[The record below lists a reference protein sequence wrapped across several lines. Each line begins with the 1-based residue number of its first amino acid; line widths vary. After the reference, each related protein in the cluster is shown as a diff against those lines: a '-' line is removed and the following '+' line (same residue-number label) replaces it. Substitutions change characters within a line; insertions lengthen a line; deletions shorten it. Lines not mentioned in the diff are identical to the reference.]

1 MEIGRNGVQSLWL
14 LVAGYWIWMVWACAG
29 EWSNNQ
35 DYNYGWFV
43 APLALYFWWKR
54 GERPQAAVT
63 SDEWRVASGR
73 LGGEET
79 KRPKDQETGRW
90 FAWLVVLLSLL
101 LIWPLEV
108 VRQTPIHWRPILWT
122 IGLIA
127 FGNSLAVAW
136 LAGGRAA
143 LRRVAFP
150 AAFMLLAIPWPTFLE
165 SAISFPLM
173 QLVTQWS
180 VGILHLLGYPATAA
194 GTTITLPNCT
204 VGVEEAC
211 SGLRSLQT
219 ALMVGAAA
227 GELARLKTGARLALL
242 LVAFVMAL
250 AGNQVRVL
258 MLVMAGINGG
268 NAAVSQVHDTAGYVV
283 LAILLGG
290 VGIAA
295 WAMGKVGLREYESGE
310 VKRWEGQKGVS
321 SQLAEGR
328 EQNEE
333 CKGKRVET
341 RTEGAKAGWVV
352 LGIAVASI
360 VGAHAWFWWRGSLAP
375 AQVAAMLSPAQSGD
389 FQADENVPA
398 EILGILGPDEYR
410 YIRGVRDGVPG
421 KVAGYHFY
429 WRPRKGNA
437 NQLYHRPDRCMPG
450 AGWRI
455 EGEVERQSVRLG
467 DREFVFNVF
476 PFRGPGG
483 PALML
488 WGSFLNGEPVEI
500 EFNSDVYVNTANL
513 AQFIR
518 TGTRTYSY
526 EVAALIMPYEGARP
540 SPEQI
545 EAFANRVFTTS
556 VP

>member
-1 MEIGRNGVQSLWL
+1 MNSKSIQPLWV
-14 LVAGYWIWMVWACAG
+14 LVAGYWLWMIWACSG

-43 APLALYFWWKR
+43 PPLALYFWWKR
-54 GERPQAAVT
+54 HERPQAAVT
-63 SDEWRVASGR
+63 SDEWQVT
-73 LGGEET
+73 GGQGSQ
-79 KRPKDQETGRW
+79 RCLL
-90 FAWLVVLLSLL
+90 AWAVVLVSLL
-101 LIWPLEV
+101 LIFPLEV
-108 VRQTPIHWRPILWT
+108 VRQTPIHWRPVLWSV
-122 IGLIA
+122 GLIA
-127 FGNSLAVAW
+127 FANTLAVAW
-136 LAGGRAA
+136 LTGGRAA
-143 LRRVAFP
+143 LRKLLFP
-150 AAFMLLAIPWPTFLE
+150 AAFMLLGIPWPTFVE
-165 SAISFPLM
+165 NAISFPLM

-180 VGILHLLGYPATAA
+180 VGLIHLLGYPATAA
-194 GTTITLPNCT
+194 GTTITLTNCT

-227 GELARLKTGARLALL
+227 GELARLRTGARLALV

-258 MLVMAGINGG
+258 MLVMAGMAGG
-268 NAAVSQVHDTAGYVV
+268 NSSVASMHDAAGYVV
-283 LAILLGG
+283 LAILLCG
-290 VGIAA
+290 VGLAA
-295 WAMGKVGLREYESGE
+295 WAMGKVGGGESAKDQETKRLKDKETKRPEVVGRYESRKVG
-310 VKRWEGQKGVS
+310 RWES
-321 SQLAEGR
+321 
-328 EQNEE
+328 
-333 CKGKRVET
+333 GKV
-341 RTEGAKAGWVV
+341 GGWAV
-352 LGIAVASI
+352 LGVACAAMLL
-360 VGAHAWFWWRGSLAP
+360 AHGWFWWRGSMATAPKAAMLAP
-375 AQVAAMLSPAQSGD
+375 AESGD
-389 FQADENVPA
+389 FQSDEKVPA

-410 YIRGVRDGVPG
+410 YIRELRDGVPG

-467 DREFVFNVF
+467 DRDFVFNVF

-500 EFNSDVYVNTANL
+500 EFNNDVYLNTANL

-540 SPEQI
+540 TPAQM
-545 EAFANRVFTTS
+545 EAFANKMFTSTER
-556 VP
+556 